1 MATYLIL
8 FRFTQAGIQHIK
20 ESPARVQQAKA
31 DFEAVGAHVTAF
43 YGLMGR
49 YDTMFIAEAPD
60 DETILR
66 ATLKLVARGFV
77 TSETLRAFTEEEFSK
92 LVGEL

>member
-1 MATYLIL
+1 MSTYLIL
-8 FRFTQAGIQHIK
+8 FRFTQQGIQKIK

-31 DFEAVGAHVTAF
+31 AFESAGAQVKAF

-60 DETILR
+60 DETVMK
-66 ATLKLVARGFV
+66 ATAKVSSRGFV
-77 TSETLRAFTEEEFSK
+77 SSETLRAFTEAEFSK
-92 LVGEL
+92 LVSEV